1 MAEKKSSARLGR
13 GLSTLLGDAPVAAV
27 PAPGAPAGGSGASG
41 APGAPGAAG
50 AAVVAATPDAA
61 GAPGEGLRTIEI
73 GRIRPNAAQPRKRID
88 DQALAALAESIATTG
103 LIQPVVVRELGGGDY
118 ELIAGERRWRAAQV
132 AGLGALPAVVRDAD
146 ERQRLEVGLVENLV
160 REDLDPIETAQALA
174 VLVEDFGQSQA
185 DVARSVGRSRSSV
198 ANLIRL
204 LELPD
209 DVQDLLVQGALS
221 EGHGRAI
228 LMADGARRRRAVARE
243 AVDRGLSVR
252 ATEELARA
260 NTDEPARTGRPRRE
274 APAIA
279 DEAIDAFSGAFEAP
293 VRVHA
298 ASKGRVV
305 VEIIFD
311 DEAAV
316 ARALD
321 GLHGGDG

>member
-1 MAEKKSSARLGR
+1 MAEKRSSARLGR
-13 GLSTLLGDAPVAAV
+13 GLSALLGDAPVVAV
-27 PAPGAPAGGSGASG
+27 PDAGTAPGATPA
-41 APGAPGAAG
+41 
-50 AAVVAATPDAA
+50 
-61 GAPGEGLRTIEI
+61 GEGLRMVDIA
-73 GRIRPNAAQPRKRID
+73 RIRANAAQPRKRID
-88 DQALAALAESIATTG
+88 AEALATLAESIATTG

-118 ELIAGERRWRAAQV
+118 ELIAGERRWRAAQQ
-132 AGLGALPAVVRDAD
+132 AGLVQVPAVVRDAD

-160 REDLDPIETAQALA
+160 RQDLDPIETAQALA
-174 VLVEDFGQSQA
+174 ALVEDFGQSQA

-209 DVQDLLVQGALS
+209 EVQEMLVDGALT

-228 LMADGARRRRAVARE
+228 LMADGARRRRAVAQE

-252 ATEELARA
+252 ATEQLARA
-260 NTDEPARTGRPRRE
+260 NADAAPAGGRPRRP

-279 DEAIDAFSGAFEAP
+279 DEAIDAFAGAFDAP
-293 VRVHA
+293 VRVKPGA
-298 ASKGRVV
+298 RGRVV
-305 VEIIFD
+305 VEIVFD

-321 GLHGGDG
+321 GLSGGDG